1 MVADDATILEGIL
14 RALDALVIVTDAQGR
29 VTRFNPRC
37 EAITG
42 YTEAEVLG
50 RHASEL
56 VAADQTADVATLVAR
71 LGAEGGT
78 IATTQALIA
87 RDGRKRIID
96 WVNTAIVR
104 DGHIVSLIG
113 TGTDVTEA
121 RRAEEAVAAIEVIGD
136 LLATHGP
143 SPDILH
149 RSLRELQDR
158 FDYRYLSIYLLDGNA
173 RTLNL
178 GAQIG
183 YSMPVDTFDADTGVI
198 GRVLRTRERQFIPDT
213 SLDPDYISADDHVKS
228 EICVPLA
235 QSGELLGI
243 VNIEADEPP
252 LDTRD
257 LSLLQAIADRI
268 AGSLALGR
276 KVRQLEVQAFHDP
289 LTGLA
294 NRALFQDRLEQ
305 AIRRAARTRDEVAVL
320 FLDLDDFKTVND
332 GLGHAA
338 GDALLRA
345 VAERLRSELRAE
357 DTVARLGGDEF
368 AVLLEAVPSR
378 DAARTTARRLLDAL
392 GPAVQLVGRSVT
404 ASASIGVVVGERG
417 AADLLRDAD
426 VAMYQAKATGKGR
439 VVVFEPAMRDAA
451 IARLELDRDL
461 RLAVS
466 RGDLFLDYQ
475 PIVDTSSRRVVGAEA
490 LARWRHPTRGVLP
503 PGAFMGAAE
512 ESGLIVA
519 MGRHLLRAACRQAQA
534 WVESGLR
541 PVPISV
547 NLSPRQL
554 VDVDLVRDVR
564 SALEDAALAPRWL
577 TLEITEDILMANLDR
592 AASVLTAL
600 RELGVRIAID
610 DFGTGYSSLSYV
622 KALPIDVLKV
632 DRAFISELGDG
643 GPRDAVAET
652 LFRLGSLL
660 GVETVAE
667 GVETDAQLAAVRAF
681 GATHAQGFLFA
692 RPMTPED
699 LVRHLRI

>member
-1 MVADDATILEGIL
+1 MPVEPRLGTPVPLRRDSARHRTRTAGANVARRGTTTPPANADATIPPPTTPVVADDATILEGIL

-213 SLDPDYISADDHVKS
+213 SLDADYISADDHVKS

-243 VNIEADEPP
+243 INIEADEPP

-294 NRALFQDRLEQ
+294 NRALFQDRLEH
-305 AIRRAARTRDEVAVL
+305 ALRRAARTARRVACCSSTSTTSRRSTTASATPSATSCCVRSPSGCARCAARRTTPSRASAATSSRCCCE
-320 FLDLDDFKTVND
+320 DVRRAD
-332 GLGHAA
+332 GERGATRSC
-338 GDALLRA
+338 DAL
-345 VAERLRSELRAE
+345 
-357 DTVARLGGDEF
+357 
-368 AVLLEAVPSR
+368 
-378 DAARTTARRLLDAL
+378 RT
-392 GPAVQLVGRSVT
+392 PVQLVGRAASPRAP
-404 ASASIGVVVGERG
+404 ASASVARRARRG
-417 AADLLRDAD
+417 RRAAARRRHRDVPRPRRTRQGPAWWSSSPRC
-426 VAMYQAKATGKGR
+426 ATR
-439 VVVFEPAMRDAA
+439 R
-451 IARLELDRDL
+451 
-461 RLAVS
+461 S
-466 RGDLFLDYQ
+466 RGWSSSATCELADRSGEFSLDYQ
-475 PIVDTSSRRVVGAEA
+475 PIVDLEPARRRRRGARAVAAPHARRCCPRRV
-490 LARWRHPTRGVLP
+490 HGV
-503 PGAFMGAAE
+503 AE
-512 ESGLIVA
+512 ETGLIVA
-519 MGRHLLRAACRQAQA
+519 MGRRLLRR
-534 WVESGLR
+534 
-541 PVPISV
+541 
-547 NLSPRQL
+547 
-554 VDVDLVRDVR
+554 
-564 SALEDAALAPRWL
+564 
-577 TLEITEDILMANLDR
+577 R
-592 AASVLTAL
+592 AA
-600 RELGVRIAID
+600 RRRHG
-610 DFGTGYSSLSYV
+610 SS
-622 KALPIDVLKV
+622 
-632 DRAFISELGDG
+632 RGC
-643 GPRDAVAET
+643 GP
-652 LFRLGSLL
+652 FPS
-660 GVETVAE
+660 
-667 GVETDAQLAAVRAF
+667 
-681 GATHAQGFLFA
+681 
-692 RPMTPED
+692 P
-699 LVRHLRI
+699 

>member
-1 MVADDATILEGIL
+1 MPVEPRLGTPVPLRRDSARHRTRTAGANVARRGTTTPAANPDVTIPPPTTPVVADDATILEGIL

-305 AIRRAARTRDEVAVL
+305 A
-320 FLDLDDFKTVND
+320 
-332 GLGHAA
+332 H
-338 GDALLRA
+338 
-345 VAERLRSELRAE
+345 
-357 DTVARLGGDEF
+357 
-368 AVLLEAVPSR
+368 PSR
-378 DAARTTARRLLDAL
+378 
-392 GPAVQLVGRSVT
+392 
-404 ASASIGVVVGERG
+404 G
-417 AADLLRDAD
+417 A
-426 VAMYQAKATGKGR
+426 
-439 VVVFEPAMRDAA
+439 
-451 IARLELDRDL
+451 
-461 RLAVS
+461 
-466 RGDLFLDYQ
+466 
-475 PIVDTSSRRVVGAEA
+475 
-490 LARWRHPTRGVLP
+490 
-503 PGAFMGAAE
+503 
-512 ESGLIVA
+512 
-519 MGRHLLRAACRQAQA
+519 
-534 WVESGLR
+534 
-541 PVPISV
+541 
-547 NLSPRQL
+547 
-554 VDVDLVRDVR
+554 
-564 SALEDAALAPRWL
+564 
-577 TLEITEDILMANLDR
+577 
-592 AASVLTAL
+592 
-600 RELGVRIAID
+600 
-610 DFGTGYSSLSYV
+610 
-622 KALPIDVLKV
+622 
-632 DRAFISELGDG
+632 
-643 GPRDAVAET
+643 
-652 LFRLGSLL
+652 
-660 GVETVAE
+660 
-667 GVETDAQLAAVRAF
+667 
-681 GATHAQGFLFA
+681 HA
-692 RPMTPED
+692 
-699 LVRHLRI
+699 